1 MLTCG
6 IIARMTH
13 LLSHADIL
21 KPGAMIHLA
30 RATLT
35 TARPK
40 ALHTHDYFE
49 VFWVQNGTVRHHTP
63 AGMERL
69 GEGDLILL
77 SPGQAHAIQG
87 KGEHAMIVSISIHPD
102 VVNGLNERHASIWSA
117 GDAPMKRHRDMRQLT
132 ALNHAALVLEASAC
146 NGLAAEAFLLP
157 LLSDMQANPAP
168 QDAPDW
174 LARALTEAQK
184 APVFQEGAAGFVAQT
199 GRAHAHV
206 SRTMRKVTGQSPS
219 EYINTVRM
227 THAARSLTT
236 DNEPVSQI
244 AADCG
249 IPNMAH
255 FHKLFRAHHGMTPLQ
270 YRQQYQRNVVQPA

>member
-1 MLTCG
+1 
-6 IIARMTH
+6 MTQI
-13 LLSHADIL
+13 LSHKDIL
-21 KPGAMIHLA
+21 KPGTMIHLA

-40 ALHTHDYFE
+40 VLHGHDYFE

-63 AGMERL
+63 SGMDRL
-69 GEGDLILL
+69 GEGDMILL
-77 SPGQAHAIQG
+77 SPGHTHGIQG

-102 VVNGLNERHASIWSA
+102 VVNGLNARHAGIWPASKSPA
-117 GDAPMKRHRDMRQLT
+117 RLFRDIRQLT
-132 ALNHAALVLEASAC
+132 ALNHAALVLENSPC
-146 NGLAAEAFLLP
+146 NALAAEAFLLP
-157 LLSDMQANPAP
+157 LLSDLQANPAP
-168 QDAPDW
+168 EDAPDW
-174 LARALTEAQK
+174 LARALAEAQK
-184 APVFQEGAAGFVAQT
+184 APVFQEGAAGLVAQT

-219 EYINTVRM
+219 EYINAVRM
-227 THAARSLTT
+227 THAARALTT
-236 DNEPVSQI
+236 DNDAVSQI

>member
-1 MLTCG
+1 
-6 IIARMTH
+6 MTYTLRH
-13 LLSHADIL
+13 KDIL
-21 KPGAMIHLA
+21 RPGSMIHLA

-40 ALHTHDYFE
+40 TLHRHDYFE
-49 VFWVQNGTVRHHTP
+49 VFWVQNGTVRHHLP
-63 AGMERL
+63 SGMERL
-69 GEGDLILL
+69 DEGDMILL
-77 SPGQAHAIQG
+77 SPGQTHAVQG

-102 VVNGLNERHASIWSA
+102 VVNGLNTRHPDVWPSA
-117 GDAPMKRHRDMRQLT
+117 KAPAKLHRDMRQLT
-132 ALNHAALVLEASAC
+132 ALNHAALVLESSKLNA
-146 NGLAAEAFLLP
+146 LAAEAFLLP
-157 LLSDMQANPAP
+157 LLSDLQDNPTP

-174 LARALTEAQK
+174 LARALAAAKT
-184 APVFQEGAAGFVAQT
+184 APVFQEGAAGLVAQT

-219 EYINTVRM
+219 EYINTIRM
-227 THAARSLTT
+227 TYAARALTT
-236 DNEPVSQI
+236 DSDSVSQI
-244 AADCG
+244 AAECG

>member
-1 MLTCG
+1 
-6 IIARMTH
+6 MTH
-13 LLSHADIL
+13 LLLHADIL
-21 KPGAMIHLA
+21 QPGTMIHLA

-40 ALHTHDYFE
+40 TLHTHDYFE

-63 AGMERL
+63 MGMERL
-69 GEGDLILL
+69 NEGDMILL
-77 SPGQAHAIQG
+77 SPGQEHAIQG
-87 KGEHAMIVSISIHPD
+87 KGDHAMIVSISIHPD
-102 VVNGLNERHASIWSA
+102 VVNGLNARHVGIW
-117 GDAPMKRHRDMRQLT
+117 PMRDTPAKLYRDIRQLS
-132 ALNHAALVLEASAC
+132 ALNHAALVLEASKC
-146 NGLAAEAFLLP
+146 NALAAEAFLLP
-157 LLSDMQANPAP
+157 LLADLQANPAP
-168 QDAPDW
+168 DDAPDW
-174 LARALTEAQK
+174 LARALAEAQK

-206 SRTMRKVTGQSPS
+206 SRTMRKLTGQSPS
-219 EYINTVRM
+219 EYINTIRM
-227 THAARSLTT
+227 THAARVLTS

>member
-1 MLTCG
+1 
-6 IIARMTH
+6 MTQTLRH
-13 LLSHADIL
+13 SDIL
-21 KPGAMIHLA
+21 KPGTMIHLA
-30 RATLT
+30 RATLST
-35 TARPK
+35 SRPK
-40 ALHTHDYFE
+40 ALHNHDYFE
-49 VFWVQNGTVRHHTP
+49 VFWVQNGTVRHHV
-63 AGMERL
+63 GDQIERL
-69 GEGDLILL
+69 NEGDMILI
-77 SPGQAHAIQG
+77 SPGQTHAIQG

-102 VVNGLNERHASIWSA
+102 VVNGLNARHPDIWPTGA
-117 GDAPMKRHRDMRQLT
+117 APAKLHRDMRQLS

-146 NGLAAEAFLLP
+146 TALAAEAFLLP
-157 LLSDMQANPAP
+157 LLADLKANPAP

-219 EYINTVRM
+219 EYINTIRM
-227 THAARSLTT
+227 THAARALTS
-236 DNEPVSQI
+236 DSEAVSQI

-270 YRQQYQRNVVQPA
+270 YRQQYQRNVVQPV

>member
-1 MLTCG
+1 
-6 IIARMTH
+6 MTQTLRH
-13 LLSHADIL
+13 KDIL
-21 KPGAMIHLA
+21 RPGAMIHLA

-35 TARPK
+35 TVRPK
-40 ALHTHDYFE
+40 ALHCHDYFE
-49 VFWVQNGTVRHHTP
+49 VFWVQNGTVRHHIPT
-63 AGMERL
+63 GLERL
-69 GEGDLILL
+69 DEGDLILL
-77 SPGQAHAIQG
+77 APGQPHAIQG

-102 VVNGLNERHASIWSA
+102 IVNGLNKRHPGLWI
-117 GDAPMKRHRDMRQLT
+117 GDETHMRLHRDMRQLS
-132 ALNHAALVLEASAC
+132 ALNHAALALEASSL

-157 LLSDMQANPAP
+157 LLSDLQSNPNP

-174 LARALTEAQK
+174 LTRALSAAKT
-184 APVFQEGAAGFVAQT
+184 APVFQEGAAGLVAQT

-219 EYINTVRM
+219 EYINQIRM
-227 THAARSLTT
+227 THAARALIT

-255 FHKLFRAHHGMTPLQ
+255 FHKLFRAHHGITPLQ